1 MAHTNTH
8 MLAYPWLPAELICLD
23 CDLSH
28 KGRSWLQGAG
38 SSLITWNTVC
48 DHKTTERR
56 DVTGQQG
63 GVRHWVSSTQPEAS
77 VEQRST
83 SGKTVRGR
91 MKGMWFPSRSWMCQ
105 NGLKWFGGR
114 ELQMV
119 LKELQHHIISFSIKH
134 GLWNQPCAAVRSS
147 KELLPVLVCRS
158 MWLFTAR
165 LQAAEGLLN
174 MWTDF
179 GVTQCFK
186 ITNGSLLSESGEL
199 SVVVPQTGKC

>member
-1 MAHTNTH
+1 MVTSWVN
-8 MLAYPWLPAELICLD
+8 MPRLWP
-23 CDLSH
+23 LSQRPLVTS
-28 KGRSWLQGAG
+28 GSWKQFDYMKYGVWPQDNRE
-38 SSLITWNTVC
+38 TW
-48 DHKTTERR
+48 R

-83 SGKTVRGR
+83 SSKTVRGR
-91 MKGMWFPSRSWMCQ
+91 MKGMWFQSRSWMCQ

-186 ITNGSLLSESGEL
+186 ITNGSLLSENGEL